1 MNAKIIE
8 SNDYDTIINA
18 VEKELVENEKGRPK
32 GVTQLANDI
41 EKHLYEIVG
50 NGSKDELITVYPI
63 LVYTDSCFD
72 IEGFNYYLN
81 NRFREIM
88 SMRNIDGKIRVKDLV
103 MVNVDALIMFEKVFA
118 DKKIK
123 FDVLLNEYISYKES
137 NEYNKVVPFGKFLF
151 QKAKAKGYFY
161 KASCLVRETIGQM
174 EKLYGES
181 KKDN

>member
-8 SNDYDTIINA
+8 SNDYDTIISA

-41 EKHLYEIVG
+41 EKHLYKLVG
-50 NGSKDELITVYPI
+50 KGSKDEIISVYPI

-81 NRFREIM
+81 NRFRKIISE
-88 SMRNIDGKIRVKDLV
+88 RNIDDMVRVKDLI
-103 MVNVDALIMFEKVFA
+103 MVNIDALIMFEKVFV
-118 DKKIK
+118 DKKLK

-137 NEYNKVVPFGKFLF
+137 KNEYQVVPFGKYLF
-151 QKAKAKGYFY
+151 QRAKAKGYFY
-161 KASCLVRETIGQM
+161 KASYLVRETINQL
-174 EKLYGES
+174 ERLYGEPE
-181 KKDN
+181 N